1 MGFLRSDGAFLLS
14 FFYVNLA
21 CVCVCAEL
29 PQQPVGSAID
39 VLMSF

>member
-14 FFYVNLA
+14 FFCVNL
-21 CVCVCAEL
+21 VCVCAEL